1 MPSLARQIRSGC
13 LRYSVNSGHTTS
25 PLCARSWAYQQKCL
39 GASLTWPIWTA
50 TFEYTHAS
58 NGTTFP
64 VIYESRI
71 NDVPV
76 FDAHVD
82 IYTPSKI
89 VRVNID
95 TPYTRGLPT
104 TMTVPEKVAG
114 PRKGETAF
122 VERCVRTTYENAYT
136 REFREWQECVV
147 NGKEVKTSVQMREA
161 TGRSSR

>member
-1 MPSLARQIRSGC
+1 MLALLGELGSHDLSAMREILG
-13 LRYSVNSGHTTS
+13 LPT
-25 PLCARSWAYQQKCL
+25 KCL

-76 FDAHVD
+76 FDAHVE

-95 TPYTRGLPT
+95 TPYTKGLPT
-104 TMTVPEKVAG
+104 TMTVREKVAE
-114 PRKGETAF
+114 PCKGEMAF
-122 VERCVRTTYENAYT
+122 VERCVRTTYEDAIRVSSGSGGNV
-136 REFREWQECVV
+136 W
-147 NGKEVKTSVQMREA
+147 S
-161 TGRSSR
+161 TGRR